1 MAKPTPP
8 RPTDGELAILRVL
21 WGRGPSTVR
30 QVHEILSRDRPG
42 AYTTTLKL
50 LQIMTEKGLVRRDD
64 SDRSHVYQARMT
76 EGQTQRQLVRD
87 LLDRAF
93 GGSATKLVVQALA
106 ARRSTP
112 EELGEIRRLL
122 EGRRQGRRHSDF
134 HPDDTG
140 DALGRDADEKKQE
153 ENDDHD

>member
-1 MAKPTPP
+1 MAKPTLP
-8 RPTDGELAILRVL
+8 RPTDGELSILRVL

-30 QVHEILSRDRPG
+30 QVNEILSRDRPG

-122 EGRRQGRRHSDF
+122 EGRRQGRRHTDF
-134 HPDDTG
+134 HPDEAG
-140 DALGRDADEKKQE
+140 DAAGRDGDETKQE